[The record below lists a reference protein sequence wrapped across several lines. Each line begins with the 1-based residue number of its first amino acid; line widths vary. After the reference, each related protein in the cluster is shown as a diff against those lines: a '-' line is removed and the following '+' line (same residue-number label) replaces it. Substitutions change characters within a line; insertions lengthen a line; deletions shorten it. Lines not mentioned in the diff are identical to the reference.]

1 MNLMRARDLREDAEA
16 AFGRHPEVEEKV
28 IDVLAQFYP
37 STIEDIAREVAK
49 ECSGIK
55 DALE

>member
-1 MNLMRARDLREDAEA
+1 MRARDLREDAEA